1 MRPSEMSRVLCGM
14 RKRAEALAIS
24 QEEAQH
30 ASLLNSAPCCV
41 SCGWP
46 MRSKR
51 PLQQPEASLF
61 RHAAVVRRAS
71 CSLNDLAGVHM
82 ACASAPPH
90 SCISG
95 GGATR
100 ELAAS
105 ARRGALVVVGPCPM
119 KGHCAGGKPLSFG
132 ARPWR
137 DVPDAAFQNEPAFA
151 WHARARKRAY
161 YLSDRGAACELAAAA
176 RAVLGWLWR
185 PVHNKRLLHHLEAS
199 LFRRAAV
206 VRRARCSRLK

>member
-1 MRPSEMSRVLCGM
+1 MRAVSLRRKCSTRDCCFARAVLRWSWSPHSRQTATALARSHSPSARGRGATCQMRPSEMSRLLCGM
-14 RKRAEALAIS
+14 RKRANALSIS

-105 ARRGALVVVGPCPM
+105 ARCGALVVVGPCPM

-132 ARPWR
+132 ARPKKLR
-137 DVPDAAFQNEPAFA
+137 I
-151 WHARARKRAY
+151 
-161 YLSDRGAACELAAAA
+161 
-176 RAVLGWLWR
+176 
-185 PVHNKRLLHHLEAS
+185 
-199 LFRRAAV
+199 
-206 VRRARCSRLK
+206 